1 MGRDK
6 EGLDLRQIAVLAA
19 ALAIGISI
27 GVGLGALRWRLPLR
41 HLQQARLWMIMQH
54 AKQMPGGGTLVLGDS
69 IVEQQREL
77 ELCGPTFNAGIGGY
91 TAGQWRVSAG
101 PLIEVLKPSRGVIAL
116 GTNDQQQSVP
126 EQQFRENYA
135 AILNQLRG
143 VKVVAV
149 GIRGGKLDTVI
160 AALGV
165 RVVPWPVAETDML
178 EDGLHLS
185 PAGVATWQNAV
196 REALCD

>member
-1 MGRDK
+1 
-6 EGLDLRQIAVLAA
+6 
-19 ALAIGISI
+19 
-27 GVGLGALRWRLPLR
+27 
-41 HLQQARLWMIMQH
+41 MIMQH
-54 AKQMPGGGTLVLGDS
+54 ATQMPGGGTLVLGDS
-69 IVEQQREL
+69 IVEQQRAL

-91 TAGQWRVSAG
+91 TAGQWRISAG
-101 PLIEVLKPSRGVIAL
+101 PLIAMLKPSRAVIAL

-126 EQQFRENYA
+126 QQFRENYA

-149 GIRGGKLDTVI
+149 GIRGGKLDTDI

-178 EDGLHLS
+178 EDGLHLA
-185 PAGVATWQNAV
+185 PAGVAAWQKAV